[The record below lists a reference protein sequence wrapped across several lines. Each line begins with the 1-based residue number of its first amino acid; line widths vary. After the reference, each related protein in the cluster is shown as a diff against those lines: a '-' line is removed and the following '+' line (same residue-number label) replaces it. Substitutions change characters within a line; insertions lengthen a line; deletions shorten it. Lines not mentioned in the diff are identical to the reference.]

1 MPHLLALLV
10 ALPLVFAISGFVFT
24 KHARLIGL
32 LGAFAWATVVVLTFS
47 AWPNL
52 PVYTFSDEAAALG
65 IAYSVDAKALL
76 MLGLSA
82 LIICIVTI
90 YSFGK
95 KDTNVYFYPLLCLLC
110 TGLGVVFV
118 SDDIF
123 NLYVGLELISLT
135 AVIMTALQGSREA
148 LRAALSYLFAAL
160 FGSGLYLLGVVL
172 LYTNYGVLD
181 LTLLQQRVTAEA
193 PMQLAF
199 VFFASGLGLKSAL
212 FVFGYWL
219 PKAHGSAAPAVSAL
233 LSALVVKAG
242 FFVLYLLYSK
252 LFVTMNTTALILWLF
267 GIGAI
272 IYGGYMAFK
281 AKKLKHVAA
290 YSSLSQM
297 GYLFLIFAFSS
308 QNANAALWLQVSA
321 HALAKAGLF
330 LALGSAIV
338 FTGRNAVSSIK
349 GLSATLPMAAFAIAL
364 SAVTLIGLP
373 PSLGFSAKWYYLHAA
388 LEQNNW
394 LIIAA
399 VLGGSV
405 LAWAYMFKLLILTL
419 QTPKSS
425 PITKQPARLR
435 LMQYCALGLSLLS
448 VIGGI
453 FTAKITAFLGV
464 FHG

>member
-1 MPHLLALLV
+1 MTHLLALLV
-10 ALPLVFAISGFVFT
+10 ALPLVFAVCGFVFT
-24 KHARLIGL
+24 KHARLIGFF
-32 LGAFAWATVVVLTFS
+32 GTFTWAAAVVLTFS

-52 PVYTFSDEAAALG
+52 PVYTFSDRAAALG

-135 AVIMTALQGSREA
+135 AIILTALQGTREA

-160 FGSGLYLLGVVL
+160 FGSGLYLLGVIL

-199 VFFASGLGLKSAL
+199 IFFASGLGLKSAL

-252 LFVTMNTTALILWLF
+252 LFLTMNATALVLWLF

-338 FTGRNAVSSIK
+338 FTGRNFVTSIK

-388 LEQNNW
+388 LDENNW
-394 LIIAA
+394 LVIAA

-425 PITKQPARLR
+425 PITKQPLALR
-435 LMQYCALGLSLLS
+435 VMQYCALGLSLLS